1 MFGSIS
7 NWVSENKPAMP
18 SMPAMPTV
26 NMPNVTMPNVSMP
39 GFLNKNK
46 ENADENPE
54 GPEGEQKPTEQT
66 EATTETVKVEN
77 IEEKSE
83 SAAAEVAESE
93 VAADQTSAPTTPED
107 EAAKGTGYNLGAARE
122 MGSNIGSMLF
132 SFGSKATSNVR
143 NATTSLKDV
152 IQKKTIIGEFNK
164 ENEKFINEKKSQER
178 NEDAAVPP
186 WVGYNEEEKLKE
198 QILALSTDSRNFLRA
213 PPSGVEFNFNFNS
226 SYPIAMAIL
235 EEDPALSEMRF
246 KLVPKQVKEE
256 NFWLNYFYRVSL
268 IKQSTTLDEINKQNV
283 ETASSESKTS
293 QATKQDTLEFVS
305 DTYDENLNDEELK
318 KELQQLNLDTKKIE
332 DDLEDAEWDIKPEDV
347 ENISAEEIEKE
358 INSML
363 N

>member
-7 NWVSENKPAMP
+7 NWVNENKPSMP
-18 SMPAMPTV
+18 SIPTIPTV
-26 NMPNVTMPNVSMP
+26 NMPNVSMPNVSMP

-46 ENADENPE
+46 ENTDENPVE
-54 GPEGEQKPTEQT
+54 EPNVEKDTNEQT
-66 EATTETVKVEN
+66 EPITTDEVKVEN
-77 IEEKSE
+77 IEENNETGEATEIKNPSE
-83 SAAAEVAESE
+83 TPS
-93 VAADQTSAPTTPED
+93 TPEE
-107 EAAKGTGYNLGAARE
+107 EAAKGAGYNLGAARE

-164 ENEKFINEKKSQER
+164 ENEKFINEKKNKER
-178 NEDAAVPP
+178 KEDAAVPP

-198 QILALSTDSRNFLRA
+198 QILALSSDSRNFLRA
-213 PPSGVEFNFNFNS
+213 PPSGVDFNFNFNT
-226 SYPIAMAIL
+226 SYPIAMALL

-268 IKQSTTLDEINKQNV
+268 IKQSTTLDELAKQNV
-283 ETASSESKTS
+283 DASNDTKTTKS
-293 QATKQDTLEFVS
+293 SNQSTKQDTIEFVS
-305 DTYDENLNDEELK
+305 DTYDENINDEEIK
-318 KELQQLNLDTKKIE
+318 KELKQLNLDSKKLE
-332 DDLEDAEWDIKPEDV
+332 DDLDDAEWDIKPEDV
-347 ENISAEEIEKE
+347 ENISPEEIEKE